1 MQRILYIADP
11 NMIHDLKWISFFS
24 AQKND
29 YQVFMLVRKCHADLL
44 GQANFA
50 TIEAKYQLKILGII
64 DDFSILRF
72 WKTIAQARQIRRYLS
87 ENKIDIFHV
96 MYAEPNSLWANIR
109 LPAHVLPILTT
120 RGTDVLQTIPA
131 FFEKKTIIAR
141 LAAFFYRRAF
151 GRFAHITGTSTRQL
165 QAVARLAPST
175 KANLLLV
182 RTGIDV
188 AALAAPPAAAPPLNS
203 ELLNSDK
210 KIIFFP
216 RAMRPLYNHEFALQ
230 ACALLSPDLQATYQL
245 VFVNRDNPDTAYVAK
260 IAAALEAQ
268 KMDFTFLPQLPP
280 AQLFALYR
288 AAAVVVMCPLSDGTP
303 VSALEAMAV
312 GAPLILSPLAYD
324 ADLFAPDA
332 VCILPDWQPQSLAN
346 AISNILLGTAN
357 IDSQKAANLAQNLAN
372 RDTEMKK
379 LADLYSSH

>member
-24 AQKND
+24 AQSND

-50 TIEAKYQLKILGII
+50 KIEAKYQLKILGII
-64 DDFSILRF
+64 NDFSIRHF
-72 WKTIAQARQIRRYLS
+72 CKTMRQARQIRQYLS
-87 ENKIDIFHV
+87 DNKIDIFHV

-109 LPAHVLPILTT
+109 LPAHILPILTT
-120 RGTDVLQTIPA
+120 RGTDVLQTIPD

-188 AALAAPPAAAPPLNS
+188 AALDAPPAATPPLNS
-203 ELLNSDK
+203 NK

-216 RAMRPLYNHEFALQ
+216 RAMRPLYNHELALQ
-230 ACALLSPDLQATYQL
+230 ACALLSPDLQAKYQL

-260 IAAALEAQ
+260 IAAALEDQ
-268 KMDFTFLPQLPP
+268 KMDFSFLPQLPP
-280 AQLFALYR
+280 AQLFSLYR
-288 AAAVVVMCPLSDGTP
+288 QAAAVVMCPLSDGTP

-312 GAPLILSPLAYD
+312 SAPLILSPLAYD

-357 IDSQKAANLAQNLAN
+357 IDSQKAARLARQLAN

-379 LADLYSSH
+379 LANLYNSHL